1 MSHFKERFLA
11 EVLQYIKSKEAK
23 EVVYKELNYHVKMS
37 KAELVAKGESETEAE
52 EKVIKKMGSPTELG
66 IHFNKLYRPIF
77 DWKLFGLFI
86 IIILMGLLP
95 HVSVDDHSINLLFK
109 QMIFIVMGIIT
120 TILVMFIDYR
130 KIKSIGWLFFIVAFG
145 LLLVLNYLPNVI
157 INGVGYFRIVGFA
170 LISGSS
176 LLPLFLV
183 YWAFYLS
190 KEKPKLLVV
199 LGVYLPSVF
208 LFLRLASFTDAFIYS
223 VMVLALLFCSSIS
236 KKAIYLSIVA
246 FLGPIMTGAYFYLF
260 ANGYQK
266 QRLLGF
272 LNPQDYSQGPGYMY
286 IMLKNLLSKGG
297 LFGNQEQPDYTAE
310 MTGDLAFA
318 NITYFYGWILA
329 GFLLALIA
337 LLLFR
342 LIVVSTEIKDPFGK
356 QLILG
361 ICSLLSVQCVYNVG
375 MILGFLP
382 IISMSLPFISYGL
395 NPTLLNSL
403 LIGIVLSVYRRKHL
417 VVDL

>member
-11 EVLQYIKSKEAK
+11 EVLQNIKSKEAK

-37 KAELVAKGESETEAE
+37 KAELVAKGESETDAE
-52 EKVIKKMGSPTELG
+52 EKAIKKMGSPTDLG

-86 IIILMGLLP
+86 IIILMSLLP
-95 HVSVDDHSINLLFK
+95 HVNVDHYSINLLSK
-109 QMIFIVMGIIT
+109 QLIFIVLGIIT
-120 TILVMFIDYR
+120 TIIVMFIDYR
-130 KIKSIGWLFFIVAFG
+130 KIKSIGWLFLIVAFG

-157 INGVGYFRIVGFA
+157 VNGVGYFSLVVIM
-170 LISGSS
+170 ISGSS

-183 YWAFYLS
+183 FWAFYLS

-208 LFLRLASFTDAFIYS
+208 LFLRLPSFTDAFIYS

-236 KKAIYLSIVA
+236 KKAIYSTIVA
-246 FLGPIMTGAYFYLF
+246 FLGPILIGAYFYLF
-260 ANGYQK
+260 AGGYHK

-272 LNPQDYSQGPGYMY
+272 LNPYDDTKGSGYMY
-286 IMLKNLLSKGG
+286 IMLKDLLSKGG
-297 LFGNQEQPDYTAE
+297 LFGNQEQHGFTAD
-310 MTGDLAFA
+310 MTTDFAFA

-361 ICSLLSVQCVYNVG
+361 ICSLLSVQFVYNVG

-395 NPTLLNSL
+395 NATLLNSL

-417 VVDL
+417 VVNL